1 MSPDS
6 PLGKLAQRVS
16 ALEQRVEDLV
26 VRVTERMA
34 DIASETRRYHDE
46 ADSDVRSFAPA
57 VREMHELKGEMK
69 FIREQ
74 MAGLREDLQ
83 RQVDATKVDRRDTWA
98 RGAVVV
104 AAVCFTVGTTVNL
117 LIAVLS

>member
-1 MSPDS
+1 
-6 PLGKLAQRVS
+6 
-16 ALEQRVEDLV
+16 
-26 VRVTERMA
+26 
-34 DIASETRRYHDE
+34 
-46 ADSDVRSFAPA
+46 
-57 VREMHELKGEMK
+57 MHELKGEMK
-69 FIREQ
+69 SIREQ